1 MTTDRDAVYNE
12 STDEEGENIP
22 DPSVL
27 APGKI
32 NAFISFMTI
41 SLGLTTLIIIIHNEK
56 CYEKFFSTKNSLDF

>member
-1 MTTDRDAVYNE
+1 MTADRDAVYNE

-32 NAFISFMTI
+32 DTFISFMTI
-41 SLGLTTLIIIIHNEK
+41 SLGLTTLMIIIYNEK
-56 CYEKFFSTKNSLDF
+56 CYEKVFST